1 MSADANRDT
10 QLSDIEISIEI
21 LRGAPTEERVRALI
35 DLAHAA
41 EEADANPPVS
51 EQTLVELHKAA
62 EGADPGPGPAADSG
76 SSADTSETHSHGLHI
91 AYAWGDKY
99 SDTAEDTLLTGAGIV
114 VEGDIGS
121 PDVLEMVV
129 RPNCRQHGIG
139 SRLAAALADD
149 VLAPQPDRIQRA
161 WAHGGHDAAA
171 RLANR
176 YGWGPVRELWR
187 MRLTSL
193 EDVPEPRLPETVTIR
208 PFVPG
213 QDDAAWL
220 HANALAFSDHPEQ
233 GRLTQE
239 DLDARTQEDWFSA
252 PGFLL
257 AEEDGEIIG
266 FHWTKVHAAEEQE
279 DAGGRA
285 EAVGEVYVVGV
296 VPTAQGRGLGLSLT
310 LAGIEHLRSKGLGAI
325 MLYVDADNAAAVEL
339 YRKLGFTRW
348 DVDTM
353 YAPIVEPGAEP
364 A

>member
-1 MSADANRDT
+1 MSADADRDT
-10 QLSDIEISIEI
+10 QLSDIEISIEV
-21 LRGAPTEERVRALI
+21 LRDAPTRERVRALI

-41 EEADANPPVS
+41 EEADANPPFS
-51 EQTLVELHKAA
+51 EQTLVELRKAA
-62 EGADPGPGPAADSG
+62 ETAEAKPDSG
-76 SSADTSETHSHGLHI
+76 IPAGAPSDAATGLDI
-91 AYAWGDKY
+91 AYAWGDKPRDA
-99 SDTAEDTLLTGAGIV
+99 SADTLLTGAGIV
-114 VEGDIGS
+114 VAGQDGA

-139 SRLAAALADD
+139 GRLAAALADE
-149 VLAPQPDRIQRA
+149 VLAPRPDRIQRA
-161 WAHGGHDAAA
+161 WAHGGHDAAG
-171 RLANR
+171 RLASR

-193 EDVPEPRLPETVTIR
+193 DDVPEPRLPDTVTIR

-220 HANALAFSDHPEQ
+220 QANALAFSDHPEQ

-239 DLDARTQEDWFSA
+239 DLDARMQEDWFSA
-252 PGFLL
+252 RGFLL
-257 AEEDGEIIG
+257 AEEDGHIIG
-266 FHWTKVHAAEEQE
+266 FHWTKVHAAEGQE
-279 DAGGRA
+279 EAGGRA
-285 EAVGEVYVVGV
+285 EAIGEVYVVGV

-310 LAGIEHLRSKGLGAI
+310 LAGIEHLRAEGLGAI
-325 MLYVDADNAAAVEL
+325 MLYVDADNTAAVEL

-353 YAPIVEPGAEP
+353 YAPVVEPGAEP